1 MSDLKDDKSMT
12 KIIISI
18 LSVLLILF
26 PFSGTLQAAYQN
38 LTFPSEDVITSSIID
53 AVKSHDLAAIEE
65 MFSERKKNNIG
76 QLSAE
81 LQNMFNQIEGEI
93 TNVNYILGDGSE
105 SSKSG
110 MGYVEKGRSW
120 KFEIKT
126 TTNKYFLFAGWKI
139 IDTLE
144 PQNVG
149 LSSLK
154 LMDSEIVTSEGHK
167 QLALIN

>member
-1 MSDLKDDKSMT
+1 MT

-18 LSVLLILF
+18 LSVLLIFF
-26 PFSGTLQAAYQN
+26 PFSGTLQSAYQS
-38 LTFPSEDVITSSIID
+38 LTFPGDDVIISNIID
-53 AVKSHDLAAIEE
+53 AINSEDIDAFEE
-65 MFSERKKNNIG
+65 MFSDDKKKNHES
-76 QLSAE
+76 LSVE

-93 TNVNYILGDGSE
+93 INVNYILGDGSE

-110 MGYVEKGRSW
+110 VGYVEKLCSW
-120 KFEIKT
+120 KFEIVT
-126 TTNKYFLFAGWKI
+126 TTNKYILFAGWTI
-139 IDTLE
+139 VDTLE
-144 PQNVG
+144 PKNVG

>member
-1 MSDLKDDKSMT
+1 MT

-18 LSVLLILF
+18 LSVLLIFF
-26 PFSGTLQAAYQN
+26 PFSGTLQSAYQN
-38 LTFPSEDVITSSIID
+38 LTFPGDDVIISNIID
-53 AVKSHDLAAIEE
+53 AVKSEDIDAFEE
-65 MFSERKKNNIG
+65 MFSDDKKKNHES
-76 QLSAE
+76 LSSE

-93 TNVNYILGDGSE
+93 ISVDYVLGDGSE

-110 MGYVEKGRSW
+110 IGYVEKGRSW

-154 LMDSEIVTSEGHK
+154 LMNSEIITSEGHK